1 MYVTVR
7 CVWNNLYGANLPD
20 YQKINISADIKK
32 VFKLPF
38 CALLGPMSDDAEV
51 LGTKRRV
58 VNFVVL
64 CECLIKFSFSGRIA
78 FIAQARST
86 ATRVTIRYDT

>member
-1 MYVTVR
+1 
-7 CVWNNLYGANLPD
+7 
-20 YQKINISADIKK
+20 
-32 VFKLPF
+32 
-38 CALLGPMSDDAEV
+38 MSDDAEV

>member
-1 MYVTVR
+1 
-7 CVWNNLYGANLPD
+7 
-20 YQKINISADIKK
+20 
-32 VFKLPF
+32 
-38 CALLGPMSDDAEV
+38 MSDDAEV

-86 ATRVTIRYDT
+86 ATRVTIRYDTWCYFNVRSKAGMSQLNLPHGNDN

>member
-1 MYVTVR
+1 MGLIYRITR
-7 CVWNNLYGANLPD
+7 RSTF
-20 YQKINISADIKK
+20 QQIFKK
-32 VFKLPF
+32 TFLNFLF

>member
-1 MYVTVR
+1 MGLIYRITKR
-7 CVWNNLYGANLPD
+7 STFQQIFL
-20 YQKINISADIKK
+20 KS
-32 VFKLPF
+32 FKLPF